1 MKFVRFVALSAIGV
15 CLATQLA
22 ASPITPTSYSYNQ
35 GPWGYWDDTGSQ
47 LTDGLYNALIPG
59 VNLATPNAYNWVGF
73 AGGTPSVT
81 FNFGSSVTIG
91 NVSLS
96 MANWTPAGVYL
107 PSLVVINSSN
117 FAVNPGS
124 YPNMDHVLLNFA
136 GSWTG
141 SSLTLT
147 LTPAY
152 TGVWTFID
160 EVTFT
165 QADPIINPGNSVPEA
180 SATLPLMAAVM
191 AGLLLARK
199 KSAQKPRRHV
209 RGLPA

>member
-1 MKFVRFVALSAIGV
+1 MKFVRFFALSAVGV

-35 GPWGYWDDTGSQ
+35 APWSYWDDTGSQ
-47 LTDGLYNALIPG
+47 LTDGLYNALVPG
-59 VNLATPNAYNWVGF
+59 VNLATPDAYNWVGF
-73 AGGTPSVT
+73 SGGTPSVT
-81 FNFGSSVTIG
+81 FNFGSSVTI
-91 NVSLS
+91 NSLALS

-107 PSLVVINSSN
+107 PNLVVINSSN
-117 FAVNPGS
+117 FALNPGS
-124 YPNMDHVLLNFA
+124 YPNMDHVLLNFG

-160 EVTFT
+160 EVSFT
-165 QADPIINPGNSVPEA
+165 KADSNVRPSNTVPDA
-180 SATLPLMAAVM
+180 SATLPLMAAAL
-191 AGLLLARK
+191 AGLFVARR
-199 KSAQKPRRHV
+199 KSRHKS
-209 RGLPA
+209 LTA

>member
-1 MKFVRFVALSAIGV
+1 MKLIRLLALSPAGV
-15 CLATQLA
+15 CLAIQLA

-35 GPWGYWDDTGSQ
+35 APWGYWDDTGSQ

-59 VNLATPNAYNWVGF
+59 VNLATPDAYNWVGF

-81 FNFGSSVTIG
+81 FNFGASVTI
-91 NVSLS
+91 NSLALS
-96 MANWTPAGVYL
+96 MANWTPAAVYL
-107 PSLVVINSSN
+107 PNLVVINSSN

-124 YPNMDHVLLNFA
+124 YPNMDHVLLSFN

-141 SSLTLT
+141 NSLTLT

-152 TGVWTFID
+152 TGVWTFVD

-165 QADPIINPGNSVPEA
+165 KADPTTKPANTVPDA
-180 SATLPLMAAVM
+180 SATLPLMAA
-191 AGLLLARK
+191 ALSGLFVARK
-199 KSAQKPRRHV
+199 KSRPD
-209 RGLPA
+209 PITS